1 MNNCYLFIYES
12 QNSRK
17 INEALK
23 TEQNKTWKSFF
34 FRFVFWIYHDI
45 RIITVWAVLF
55 QKIMLL
61 IIFSSY
67 TDQGTWKHN
76 LLFAPCKGIRKVLLV
91 EWGILGFGIWN
102 AAQGIR
108 NPTND
113 WKPEC
118 KFQYLKSTACKY
130 CLTSP
135 HMKRFMFSC
144 SWPNSISAQSAKHHW
159 GRLTSLIDSI
169 PIIFC
174 FVSVQLYNYSWIQNK
189 VRTKHFLESI
199 SRHYRVFSMSL
210 NENNNN
216 KKNFETIKRKKP
228 RKWNVPE
235 DS

>member
-1 MNNCYLFIYES
+1 M
-12 QNSRK
+12 K
-17 INEALK
+17 K
-23 TEQNKTWKSFF
+23 FF
-34 FRFVFWIYHDI
+34 FSFCLLNLPRYSYYHGLSS
-45 RIITVWAVLF
+45 AVTENYAPYN
-55 QKIMLL
+55 
-61 IIFSSY
+61 FSQLY
-67 TDQGTWKHN
+67 QGTWKHN

>member
-1 MNNCYLFIYES
+1 MIKLYLFIYLFIYES

-17 INEALK
+17 IYEALK
-23 TEQNKTWKSFF
+23 TEQNKTWKGFF
-34 FRFVFWIYHDI
+34 FSLCLLNLPRYSYYHGLSS
-45 RIITVWAVLF
+45 AVTENYAPYN
-55 QKIMLL
+55 
-61 IIFSSY
+61 FSQLY
-67 TDQGTWKHN
+67 QGTWKHN

-118 KFQYLKSTACKY
+118 KFQYLKSTAWKY

-144 SWPNSISAQSAKHHW
+144 SWPNSISAQSAKHYW

-199 SRHYRVFSMSL
+199 SCHYRVFSMSR
-210 NENNNN
+210 NEN
-216 KKNFETIKRKKP
+216 KK
-228 RKWNVPE
+228 
-235 DS
+235 